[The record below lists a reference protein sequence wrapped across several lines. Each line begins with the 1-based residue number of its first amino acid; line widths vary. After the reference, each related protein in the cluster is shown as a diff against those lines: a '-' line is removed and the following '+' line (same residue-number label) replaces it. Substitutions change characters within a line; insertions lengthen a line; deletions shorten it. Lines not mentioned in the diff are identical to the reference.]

1 MNLAQ
6 QGSRILLQTVYTCA
20 LGMILSSCAEL
31 MPPGR
36 TASAAPSRRPPIS
49 KPAPEPIKPAAK
61 PAVVERKPILQ
72 PIAPSRAPTR
82 AEQITR
88 LVSEGHLMDEANGM
102 LVFSKAGKPKDAGSG
117 LFEDAILLGRLRR
130 ALKEA
135 VGIPESVSDTAT
147 VRGAKAVLNIDDTL
161 PAPTAARAID
171 AALRTPGVNA
181 VQARIAG

>member
-1 MNLAQ
+1 
-6 QGSRILLQTVYTCA
+6 
-20 LGMILSSCAEL
+20 
-31 MPPGR
+31 
-36 TASAAPSRRPPIS
+36 
-49 KPAPEPIKPAAK
+49 
-61 PAVVERKPILQ
+61 
-72 PIAPSRAPTR
+72 
-82 AEQITR
+82 
-88 LVSEGHLMDEANGM
+88 MDEAKGM
-102 LVFSKAGKPKDAGSG
+102 LLFSKAGKPKDAGSG

-135 VGIPESVSDTAT
+135 VGIPESVYESAT